1 MRDRAVMPRLQ
12 GSPSNSR
19 VTMADIAAAAEVSK
33 ITVSRALNGSSLVR
47 PEVREK
53 VEETAARLGY
63 RLNLAARDLRL
74 QQRRRIGVIVDLQAR
89 DERPLFD
96 PYPLAL
102 LGGVLQECAA
112 AGFAVVL
119 ATNDVRMIAE
129 AQDTSGVIVLG
140 QGPGHRVVRDLL
152 RLNLP
157 LTVWGAD
164 DGIEARLGATV
175 VGSDNHLGGRLAARH
190 LIEQGRRRF
199 VYIGDTSHAEMADRE
214 TGLRAEIPGGG
225 RSYLGSFPCQF
236 TVDGGRAAMAEALAS
251 NPDIDAVFA
260 CSDLVA
266 IGAMQALQAAGRSPG
281 IDVGLVGY
289 DDTPA
294 AAAQSPRIT
303 SVRQDWTNG
312 GRLLASSLLAKLEP
326 EVFETPETLILP
338 VSLSV
343 RET

>member
-1 MRDRAVMPRLQ
+1 MPSART
-12 GSPSNSR
+12 SPVNGR
-19 VTMADIAAAAEVSK
+19 VTMADIAAAADVSK
-33 ITVSRALNGSSLVR
+33 ITVSRALNGSALVR
-47 PEVREK
+47 PEVRERI
-53 VEETAARLGY
+53 EQTATRLGY
-63 RLNLAARDLRL
+63 RFNLAARDLRL

-89 DERPLFD
+89 DERPLYD

-119 ATNDVRMIAE
+119 ATSDARMTAE

-152 RLNLP
+152 RLDLP
-157 LTVWGAD
+157 LAVWGAD

-175 VGSDNHLGGRLAARH
+175 VGSDNNLGGRLAARH
-190 LIEQGRRRF
+190 LLGQNRRRIAF
-199 VYIGDTSHAEMADRE
+199 IGDTSHAEMADRE
-214 TGLRAEIPGGG
+214 AGLRSELAVKGHT
-225 RSYLGSFPCQF
+225 YLGSFPCQF
-236 TVDGGRAAMAEALAS
+236 TVDGGRGAMEEALGAH
-251 NPDIDAVFA
+251 PGIDAVFA

-266 IGAMQALQAAGRSPG
+266 MGAMQAMQAARRIPG
-281 IDVGLVGY
+281 TDIGLVGY

-294 AAAQSPRIT
+294 AAAQTPRIT
-303 SVRQDWTNG
+303 SVRQDWTRG
-312 GRLLASSLLAKLEP
+312 GRLLAASLLANLEP
-326 EVFETPETLILP
+326 DNFEPPESLILP

>member
-1 MRDRAVMPRLQ
+1 MPH
-12 GSPSNSR
+12 SPSSSSNSR

-33 ITVSRALNGSSLVR
+33 ITVSRALKGSTLVR
-47 PEVREK
+47 PEVRERI
-53 VEETAARLGY
+53 EETAARLGY
-63 RLNLAARDLRL
+63 RMNLAARDLRL

-89 DERPLFD
+89 DERPLYD

-112 AGFAVVL
+112 AGYAVVL
-119 ATNDVRMIAE
+119 ATSDPRMSAE

-152 RLNLP
+152 RLDLP
-157 LTVWGAD
+157 LSVWGAD

-175 VGSDNHLGGRLAARH
+175 VGSDNDLGGRLAAQH
-190 LIEQGRRRF
+190 LIAQDRRRF
-199 VYIGDTSHAEMADRE
+199 VFIGDTSHAEMADRE
-214 TGLRAEIPGGG
+214 TGLRAEISGAG

-236 TVDGGRAAMAEALAS
+236 TVEGGRAAMEEAFAA

-266 IGAMQALQAAGRSPG
+266 IGAMQAMQAAGRTPG
-281 IDVGLVGY
+281 ADIGLVGY

-294 AAAQSPRIT
+294 AIEQSPRMT
-303 SVRQDWTNG
+303 SVRQDWTHG
-312 GRLLASSLLAKLEP
+312 GRLLAASLLSKLEP
-326 EVFETPETLILP
+326 DNFDAPDALTLP
-338 VSLSV
+338 VTLSV